1 MTKSKAKE
9 EHSELRRLRLDKWL
23 WAARFYKTRS
33 LAKQAI
39 DGGKV
44 YCEGSRC
51 KPGKEVEPNMEVRL
65 RQGFDEKTVVI
76 KALSEQ
82 RRGAPEAQLLY
93 EETAESI
100 EARLKQA
107 AERKAAPSHMP
118 PGGQA
123 EQERPAPHPSLQTA
137 LAPKQSGGCRG
148 YSSAFPLRQSAAKS
162 R

>member
-1 MTKSKAKE
+1 MAKSTSLDKNN
-9 EHSELRRLRLDKWL
+9 ELQRLRLDKWL

-33 LAKQAI
+33 VAKQAI

-44 YCEGSRC
+44 YCEGNRC
-51 KPGKEVEPNMEVRL
+51 KPGKEVEVGMEVRL

-93 EETAESI
+93 EETIDSI

-107 AERKAAPSHMP
+107 AERKA
-118 PGGQA
+118 Q
-123 EQERPAPHPSLQTA
+123 PSLGPSA
-137 LAPKQSGGCRG
+137 GKPNKKDRRLIHRFKQI
-148 YSSAFPLRQSAAKS
+148 
-162 R
+162 

>member
-1 MTKSKAKE
+1 MAKSTSLDKNN
-9 EHSELRRLRLDKWL
+9 ELRRLRLDKWL

-51 KPGKEVEPNMEVRL
+51 KPGKEVEVDMKVRL
-65 RQGFDEKTVVI
+65 RQGFDEKTVTI

-93 EETAESI
+93 EETEESI
-100 EARLKQA
+100 KERLELA
-107 AERKAAPSHMP
+107 AQRKA
-118 PGGQA
+118 Q
-123 EQERPAPHPSLQTA
+123 PSLGPSA
-137 LAPKQSGGCRG
+137 GKPNKKDRRLIHRFKQI
-148 YSSAFPLRQSAAKS
+148 
-162 R
+162 